1 MTDKFYK
8 ELKQKGKDKI
18 VFQILK
24 NGEWVV
30 CDDISI
36 LPYKNTTLGIHLEGM
51 DSFYKDQIK
60 SLQEKV
66 DKQDKIIKELL
77 SAIKTLNG
85 NKEEK

>member
-30 CDDISI
+30 CEDISI
-36 LPYKNTTLGIHLEGM
+36 LPFKNTTLGIHLEGA
-51 DSFYKDQIK
+51 DIFYKDQIK
-60 SLQEKV
+60 TLQEKV
-66 DKQDKIIKELL
+66 DKQQEQIRLL
-77 SAIKTLNG
+77 TQSIEKMNG
-85 NKEEK
+85 GAK

>member
-1 MTDKFYK
+1 MTDKYFN
-8 ELKQKGKDKI
+8 ELKKAGKNKI

-36 LPYKNTTLGIHLEGM
+36 LPFKNTTLGIHLDGM
-51 DSFYKDQIK
+51 DNFYKEQIN
-60 SLQEKV
+60 SLKETI
-66 DKQDKIIKELL
+66 DKQDKIIQELI

-85 NKEEK
+85 GV

>member
-1 MTDKFYK
+1 MTDRFFN
-8 ELKQKGKDKI
+8 ELKQASKNKPS
-18 VFQILK
+18 FQVLI
-24 NGEWVV
+24 NGEWKV
-30 CDDISI
+30 CDDISN

-51 DSFYKDQIK
+51 DAFYKKQIN

-85 NKEEK
+85 GV